1 MTASISTPSLSTA
14 RMAGVGA
21 RFAGVRPLVA
31 KDIADWR
38 HGRRLWIIV
47 AVVTAFMALAAA
59 NNWIISQV
67 IAASPEIEA
76 PATPMSMV
84 PIDNVLAAVASQIF
98 IFAAIFGSMSLIVA
112 ERERGTLSW
121 VASKPVGRGGILLAK
136 WASATLA
143 IGLAAAVVPLAITLG
158 VVSVLYGVPAVGAV
172 VLMAVSMVAT
182 IAFFVAV
189 AVAVST
195 FVANQAAVAAIGFAV
210 LLLPSIVGAVLPFD
224 IGPFLPTSIVAWSI
238 GLGLGAPV
246 GVVTPI
252 AWGVAMIALGAIAA
266 WRIDRI
272 EL

>member
-1 MTASISTPSLSTA
+1 MTASISTPALPVQRPA
-14 RMAGVGA
+14 AFGD
-21 RFAGVRPLVA
+21 RFAGIRPLAA
-31 KDIADWR
+31 KDLADWR

-67 IAASPEIEA
+67 IAAA
-76 PATPMSMV
+76 PDVQAPDRPMSMV

-121 VASKPVGRGGILLAK
+121 VASKPVGRGGILVAK
-136 WASATLA
+136 WASATVA
-143 IGLAAAVVPLAITLG
+143 IGLAAAVVPLAITTA
-158 VVSVLYGVPAVGAV
+158 VVSALYGPPSIGAI
-172 VLMAVSMVAT
+172 VLTAAGMLAA

-210 LLLPSIVGAVLPFD
+210 LLLPGIVGALLPFD
-224 IGPFLPTSIVAWSI
+224 IAPFLPTSIVGWSI
-238 GLGLGAPV
+238 GFGLGAPV
-246 GVVTPI
+246 GIATPI
-252 AWGVAMIALGAIAA
+252 AWAVGMIALGAIAV
-266 WRIDRI
+266 WRVDRL